1 MILTEIHHDANT
13 ISDDVAVTL
22 DKRAMQQRN
31 CDCDWARTSHVLCR
45 QRSCSFLGLASA
57 LGNLVH
63 DSGGLPRHRPGILN
77 LLNPLWRL
85 STGTAKV
92 RADDIKQ
99 ELSWVGVCRNRV
111 TDLSKVAIDIVDCAK
126 VTRLSTREEQKLVE
140 QLKGR
145 RRRLVDTRDDDD
157 LPCFSLVF
165 QPVYYTILR

>member
-1 MILTEIHHDANT
+1 
-13 ISDDVAVTL
+13 
-22 DKRAMQQRN
+22 
-31 CDCDWARTSHVLCR
+31 
-45 QRSCSFLGLASA
+45 
-57 LGNLVH
+57 
-63 DSGGLPRHRPGILN
+63 
-77 LLNPLWRL
+77 
-85 STGTAKV
+85 
-92 RADDIKQ
+92 
-99 ELSWVGVCRNRV
+99 V